1 MENIIEKIIKMLE
14 KSLKSIDCIGCNFTK
29 QSEIVVT
36 TQASGN
42 PRKKFNGGDYSFY
55 TIYTPIKKGWDFE
68 TSVFEVSYDTLTNM
82 EKTAVLLEKDSIIN
96 SQNELIQKLPVKP
109 EVNAKPIQWV
119 DYIIAILSILV
130 VWGLSW
136 IKKLQN
142 INNPIIQRLVSET
155 SSFIVKIQ
163 VICGSIA
170 VIIPVLLSMDIFGL
184 YWSSILQNIEVAV
197 LAIVGFSLFT
207 TKKPELQ

>member
-1 MENIIEKIIKMLE
+1 MKKLFLFTIMLMFITSTFAQKEAIIK
-14 KSLKSIDCIGCNFTK
+14 DTTK
-29 QSEIVVT
+29 V
-36 TQASGN
+36 
-42 PRKKFNGGDYSFY
+42 
-55 TIYTPIKKGWDFE
+55 
-68 TSVFEVSYDTLTNM
+68 EVSYDTLTNI

-136 IKKLQN
+136 VKKLQN

-170 VIIPVLLSMDIFGL
+170 VIIPILLSMDIFGL

>member
-1 MENIIEKIIKMLE
+1 MKKLFLFTIMLLFITFSFAQKKTIIKDTV
-14 KSLKSIDCIGCNFTK
+14 K
-29 QSEIVVT
+29 V
-36 TQASGN
+36 
-42 PRKKFNGGDYSFY
+42 
-55 TIYTPIKKGWDFE
+55 
-68 TSVFEVSYDTLTNM
+68 EVSYDTLTNV
-82 EKTAVLLEKDSIIN
+82 EKTNALLEKDSVIRE
-96 SQNELIQKLPVKP
+96 QNELIQKLPVKP
-109 EVNAKPIQWV
+109 EVNAKPIQWI
-119 DYIIAILSILV
+119 DYVIAIISILI

-170 VIIPVLLSMDIFGL
+170 VIIPVLLSMDVFGL

>member
-1 MENIIEKIIKMLE
+1 MLFE
-14 KSLKSIDCIGCNFTK
+14 EYAYFNH
-29 QSEIVVT
+29 
-36 TQASGN
+36 
-42 PRKKFNGGDYSFY
+42 KF
-55 TIYTPIKKGWDFE
+55 
-68 TSVFEVSYDTLTNM
+68 
-82 EKTAVLLEKDSIIN
+82 
-96 SQNELIQKLPVKP
+96 P
-109 EVNAKPIQWV
+109 EPQYLGAKHTH
-119 DYIIAILSILV
+119 
-130 VWGLSW
+130 LSW

-170 VIIPVLLSMDIFGL
+170 VIIPILLSMDIFGL
-184 YWSSILQNIEVAV
+184 YWASILQNIEVAV